1 MKITILGTAY
11 PYRGGIAA
19 FNERLAHQFLSEGH
33 DVDIVTFTLQY
44 PGFLFPGKTQYSTDP
59 APKDLRIVRRM
70 NSCNPFNW
78 ISVGREIARKAPDM
92 LVIGFWLP
100 FMAPCF
106 GTIARIVRSNKT
118 TRVVAV
124 LHNLIPHEPRIGDR
138 PFAKYFCKSVDG
150 FLSLSKSV
158 LNDIDVF
165 DKDKP
170 RAFSPHP
177 IYDNFGT
184 PVTKEVACEKLG
196 LDPTYKYLLF
206 FGLIREYKGLDWLL
220 EAFANSSAR
229 KTSKVKLIVAGEFYG
244 DGEKYLTQ
252 AMTLGINDDIIWHT
266 EYVSDSDVRYYFG
279 AADLITQTY
288 KTATQSG
295 VTQIAYHFEKPML
308 VTSVGGLAE
317 IVPNGKVGY
326 AVEPNI
332 DSISSAITDFCSREQ
347 DFSNGIREEKQKYSW
362 RVMSQKIQDLCQ
374 KK

>member
-33 DVDIVTFTLQY
+33 NVDIVTFTLQY

-106 GTIARIVRSNKT
+106 GTIARIVRSNKK

-184 PVTKEVACEKLG
+184 PVTREVACEKLG

>member
-59 APKDLRIVRRM
+59 APKDLSIARRM

-106 GTIARIVRSNKT
+106 GTIARIVRSNKK

-252 AMTLGINDDIIWHT
+252 AKTLGINDDIIWHT